1 MWVGRGNPCD
11 EEDLNFFYASTTI
24 KVGNGAKTP
33 FWESPWLLGRKPKD
47 IAPLIY
53 ESSSRKH
60 WKVREA
66 LKENALILKIR
77 PPAVVSTEHVAQF
90 FTLWMLLHEVHLD
103 ELAEDDIVWKHS
115 DSGHYSTASAY
126 RAQFLG
132 LVLSPMDQMVWKPWA
147 PPKVKFFAWLALQ
160 DRIWTAD
167 RLAKRGWPNC
177 GPCPLCRGVQ
187 ECGTHLFFRC
197 RFTLR
202 LWNLVIQK
210 FLIHDMDTSAWS
222 SFDSV
227 KTWWASMSAVGTT
240 NRKAKASITML
251 VSWVIWNERNARVFR
266 HKSKPPPTLL
276 NTIIDEANLW
286 ITAGAKKLGSFLLR
300 E

>member
-1 MWVGRGNPCD
+1 MNGRSQQNCGLG
-11 EEDLNFFYASTTI
+11 EVTRVMRKISTSSMLAPQSRS
-24 KVGNGAKTP
+24 GMGAKTP

-66 LKENALILKIR
+66 LKENAWILKIK
-77 PPAVVSTEHVAQF
+77 PPAVASTEHVTQF

-103 ELAEDDIVWKHS
+103 ELAEDDIIWKHS
-115 DSGHYSTASAY
+115 DSGHYSAASAY

-147 PPKVKFFAWLALQ
+147 PPKIKFFAWLALQ
-160 DRIWTAD
+160 DRIRTAD

-197 RFTLR
+197 HFTLR
-202 LWNLVIQK
+202 LWN
-210 FLIHDMDTSAWS
+210 
-222 SFDSV
+222 
-227 KTWWASMSAVGTT
+227 
-240 NRKAKASITML
+240 
-251 VSWVIWNERNARVFR
+251 
-266 HKSKPPPTLL
+266 
-276 NTIIDEANLW
+276 
-286 ITAGAKKLGSFLLR
+286 
-300 E
+300 

>member
-1 MWVGRGNPCD
+1 MEAHGIWALLRSLRLQG
-11 EEDLNFFYASTTI
+11 TI
-24 KVGNGAKTP
+24 FGLGPLPHGPNG
-33 FWESPWLLGRKPKD
+33 L
-47 IAPLIY
+47 
-53 ESSSRKH
+53 
-60 WKVREA
+60 EA
-66 LKENALILKIR
+66 L
-77 PPAVVSTEHVAQF
+77 
-90 FTLWMLLHEVHLD
+90 
-103 ELAEDDIVWKHS
+103 
-115 DSGHYSTASAY
+115 G
-126 RAQFLG
+126 
-132 LVLSPMDQMVWKPWA
+132 
-147 PPKVKFFAWLALQ
+147 PPKVKFFAWHTLQ